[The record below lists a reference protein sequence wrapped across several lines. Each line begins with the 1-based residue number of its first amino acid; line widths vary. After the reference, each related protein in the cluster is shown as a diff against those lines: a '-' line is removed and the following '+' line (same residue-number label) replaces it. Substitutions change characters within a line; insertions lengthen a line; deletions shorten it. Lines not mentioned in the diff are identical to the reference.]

1 MNFKK
6 IILAVALSLGMA
18 GLSNAGT
25 VYMTGSTAFRNSVYN
40 TLNAA
45 GAVFDSAPSFAGYD
59 GSSAGGCN
67 YMTFVGTIGG
77 VAMTVKCHWSGS
89 EAGVK
94 DVVTGQTETF
104 LDDSLNGTGYN
115 AGVPGAT
122 INASADLAM
131 ADNAQRF
138 SRTPTPELATGSSV
152 GIIPFTWV
160 RNPSSLW
167 TGANNVTDQQIR
179 QAMKGFCHLALFTGN
194 NADTTY
200 VYVSGRNNGS
210 GTRVNAFGT
219 SGFGIFTSPNQ
230 IELDASGNM
239 QFLAS
244 VGDYAGDDGFESGGT
259 LAGTLGVDTA
269 TKSDLFNG
277 GTGFTV
283 LSYLGRG
290 DANKAISL
298 GAVELTLN
306 GVAST
311 TANIVEGKYNYW
323 GVEYI
328 YQKNGASVDAQSVYG
343 KLANTSTGINANL
356 DGTTGIKLTDM
367 HATRTGPTADPVH
380 N

>member
-1 MNFKK
+1 MNISKLL
-6 IILAVALSLGMA
+6 LAGAFSLGIA
-18 GLSNAGT
+18 SLSNAGT
-25 VYMTGSTAFRNSVYN
+25 VYMTGSTAMRSIVYT
-40 TLNAA
+40 TLNTP

-59 GSSAGGCN
+59 GSSASGCN

-77 VAMTVKCHWSGS
+77 VSTTVKCHWSGS
-89 EAGVK
+89 EAGIR
-94 DVVTGQTETF
+94 DAVTGQTETF

-115 AGVPGAT
+115 AGAPGAT
-122 INASADLAM
+122 VNASADLAM
-131 ADNAQRF
+131 ADNNQRF
-138 SRTPTPELATGSSV
+138 SRTPTPELTTGTNV
-152 GIIPFTWV
+152 GIITFTWV

-179 QAMKGFCHLALFTGN
+179 QALKGYCHLSLFSGN
-194 NADTTY
+194 NADTSY

-230 IELDASGNM
+230 IELDSSGNM

-269 TKSDLFNG
+269 TKPDQFNG

-290 DANKAISL
+290 DADKAIGL

-306 GVAST
+306 GVAAT
-311 TANIVEGKYNYW
+311 PQNIIEGKYNYW
-323 GVEYI
+323 GIEYI
-328 YQKNGASVDAQSVYG
+328 YQKNGASVDAQTVYG
-343 KLANTSTGINANL
+343 KLANPTTGINNYC
-356 DGTTGIKLTDM
+356 DGVKAIKLSDM